1 MDKRKR
7 NGNGNGNGNGKSK
20 HSQDNFS
27 GPKALPI
34 AAITAIDEN
43 ELERRRK
50 ANIIVVDTN
59 VLIED
64 PQSVHE
70 LRRGGN
76 LLVIPWT
83 CMIELNNL
91 KNQPGIMFAVREV
104 IREIRNL
111 QRAKDPSLA
120 LEKEMLFANRRL
132 NRQVPDDQILA
143 TMEFVIRQVPKR
155 TSRYFGYSKVKMIS
169 NDNLVQVMAEIT
181 AEENPILTVEDYK
194 KSRSRLGKKDLQTPI
209 LKIKAEEVSM
219 KRDIIPVTNTWKT
232 IPENGLVIGY
242 TRKENKNRGEFVAIR
257 RGEFFQRLENNIS
270 VSGISPK
277 HNGGKNWE
285 QIAALHVLTD
295 PNIPCVIM
303 QGGAGTGK
311 TLLSLAA
318 ALEMRRKSNCR
329 QVIVSRPVVPL
340 DYEQQVGFLPG
351 DIAQKL
357 DPWLLPIRQNLE
369 FIQDANGHEAYP
381 SSSLELPTVDKKGK
395 KAKETEAEKS
405 AEKPLTALEFLRLH
419 GINVQ
424 LLDSIRGSTF
434 TDSII
439 IIDEAQNLSRH
450 QARTIATRVGKG
462 TKIIFL
468 CDLSQIDNH
477 HLDRNTSGA
486 AHLIHKLFG
495 HHLVAV
501 VNLKETLRSEFA
513 SLAEKVL

>member
-1 MDKRKR
+1 L
-7 NGNGNGNGNGKSK
+7 
-20 HSQDNFS
+20 F
-27 GPKALPI
+27 
-34 AAITAIDEN
+34 
-43 ELERRRK
+43 
-50 ANIIVVDTN
+50 
-59 VLIED
+59 
-64 PQSVHE
+64 
-70 LRRGGN
+70 
-76 LLVIPWT
+76 VIPWT

-111 QRAKDPSLA
+111 QRAKDPSLV
-120 LEKEMLFANRRL
+120 LEKEMLFANKRL
-132 NRQVPDDQILA
+132 DRQVPDDQILA
-143 TMEFVIRQVPKR
+143 TMEFVMKQMTKKN
-155 TSRYFGYSKVKMIS
+155 SRYFGYSKIKMIS

-181 AEENPILTVEDYK
+181 AEENPGILVVEDYK

-209 LKIKAEEVSM
+209 LKIKGEDLPT
-219 KRDIIPVTNTWKT
+219 KGDIIPMTNTWKVV
-232 IPENGLVIGY
+232 PENGIVIGY
-242 TRKENKNRGEFVAIR
+242 SRKENKNRGEFVAIR
-257 RGEFFQRLENNIS
+257 RGDFFQKLENNIC

-318 ALEMRRKSNCR
+318 ALEMRKKNNCR
-329 QVIVSRPVVPL
+329 QIIVSRPVVPL

-351 DIAQKL
+351 DLAQKL
-357 DPWLLPIRQNLE
+357 DPWLLPVRQNLE
-369 FIQDANGHEAYP
+369 FIQDVNGHEAYSP
-381 SSSLELPTVDKKGK
+381 QESPALPQKGK
-395 KAKETEAEKS
+395 KAKEAEAEKT
-405 AEKPLTALEFLRLH
+405 AEKPVTALEFLRFH

-486 AHLIHKLFG
+486 AHLIHKLSG

>member
-1 MDKRKR
+1 MKKK
-7 NGNGNGNGNGKSK
+7 NGNGNGNGKTNGNGNGK
-20 HSQDNFS
+20 GRHSLDNFPS
-27 GPKALPI
+27 AKSLPV
-34 AAITAIDEN
+34 AAVSAIDEK
-43 ELERRRK
+43 ELERRRQS
-50 ANIIVVDTN
+50 NIELVDTN

-64 PQSVHE
+64 PRSVHE

-111 QRAKDPSLA
+111 QRAKDPSLV
-120 LEKEMLFANRRL
+120 LEKEMLFANKRL
-132 NRQVPDDQILA
+132 DRQVPDDQILA
-143 TMEFVIRQVPKR
+143 TMEFVMKQMTKKN
-155 TSRYFGYSKVKMIS
+155 SRYFGYSKIKMIS
-169 NDNLVQVMAEIT
+169 NDNL
-181 AEENPILTVEDYK
+181 
-194 KSRSRLGKKDLQTPI
+194 
-209 LKIKAEEVSM
+209 
-219 KRDIIPVTNTWKT
+219 
-232 IPENGLVIGY
+232 
-242 TRKENKNRGEFVAIR
+242 
-257 RGEFFQRLENNIS
+257 
-270 VSGISPK
+270 
-277 HNGGKNWE
+277 
-285 QIAALHVLTD
+285 
-295 PNIPCVIM
+295 
-303 QGGAGTGK
+303 
-311 TLLSLAA
+311 
-318 ALEMRRKSNCR
+318 EMRKKNNCR
-329 QVIVSRPVVPL
+329 QIIVSRPVVPL

-351 DIAQKL
+351 DLAQKL
-357 DPWLLPIRQNLE
+357 DPWLLPVRQNLE
-369 FIQDANGHEAYP
+369 FIQDVNGHEAYSP
-381 SSSLELPTVDKKGK
+381 QESPALPQKGK
-395 KAKETEAEKS
+395 KAKEAEAEKT
-405 AEKPLTALEFLRLH
+405 AEKPVTALEFLRFH

-486 AHLIHKLFG
+486 AHLIHKLSG